1 MVIFTCCP
9 GGRLVG
15 PTVDVGEF
23 PHIFFPSPP
32 MSADALLAPIRDHIA
47 GLGFELV
54 DLRATGTLQ
63 RPILQV
69 RVDRPDSRPG
79 QGVTADDCAVISRSL
94 ERFLES
100 RAMVGPR
107 YVLEVSSPGLERPLR
122 WPEHW
127 RRFVGRRARVAR
139 RALRGRR
146 GSRSWRSRRRA
157 CGAPAGRRLRGNDG
171 AGRDPG
177 GGAGGGLE
185 RHCGNDA
192 VGRVNGWLVRPRCW
206 PRSAS

>member
-1 MVIFTCCP
+1 
-9 GGRLVG
+9 
-15 PTVDVGEF
+15 
-23 PHIFFPSPP
+23 
-32 MSADALLAPIRDHIA
+32 MSVDALLLPIRDHVA

-54 DLRATGTLQ
+54 DLRRTGTLQ

-79 QGVTADDCAVISRSL
+79 QGVTAEDCAGISRSL

-127 RRFVGRRARVAR
+127 RRFVGQRVRVRAP
-139 RALRGRR
+139 ALGGRR
-146 GSRSWRSRRRA
+146 VVEILAVPDDAHVVVRADNGS
-157 CGAPAGRRLRGNDG
+157 
-171 AGRDPG
+171 
-177 GGAGGGLE
+177 E
-185 RHCGNDA
+185 TT
-192 VGRVNGWLVRPRCW
+192 LVLDEVAEANLVVDW
-206 PRSAS
+206 GTIGKKQ

>member
-1 MVIFTCCP
+1 
-9 GGRLVG
+9 
-15 PTVDVGEF
+15 
-23 PHIFFPSPP
+23 
-32 MSADALLAPIRDHIA
+32 MSVDALLPPIREHVA

-54 DLRATGTLQ
+54 DLRRTGTLQ

-79 QGVTADDCAVISRSL
+79 QGVTAEDCAGISRSL

-127 RRFVGRRARVAR
+127 RRFVGHRARV
-139 RALRGRR
+139 RAPGLGGRR
-146 GSRSWRSRRRA
+146 VVEILGLPDDEHVA
-157 CGAPAGRRLRGNDG
+157 VRGEDG
-171 AGRDPG
+171 TEATLALDEI
-177 GGAGGGLE
+177 AE
-185 RHCGNDA
+185 A
-192 VGRVNGWLVRPRCW
+192 TLVVDWDRIGKRET
-206 PRSAS
+206 S

>member
-1 MVIFTCCP
+1 MFS
-9 GGRLVG
+9 GF
-15 PTVDVGEF
+15 DVGEF

-32 MSADALLAPIRDHIA
+32 MSADALLVPIRDHVA

-54 DLRATGTLQ
+54 DLRRTGTLQ

-79 QGVTADDCAVISRSL
+79 QGVTADDCAAISRSL

-127 RRFVGRRARVAR
+127 RRFIGRQARV
-139 RALRGRR
+139 RAEPWSGRNRVEILAVPDDEHVVLRQED
-146 GSRSWRSRRRA
+146 GSQVTLA
-157 CGAPAGRRLRGNDG
+157 
-171 AGRDPG
+171 
-177 GGAGGGLE
+177 LE
-185 RHCGNDA
+185 AIREA
-192 VGRVNGWLVRPRCW
+192 TLVADVELFGKRQ
-206 PRSAS
+206 